1 MNPLLTRIIE
11 GTLRRELHSLV
22 LELEAYP
29 DERLI
34 WAMPPGCPNAA
45 GNLALHIAGNISH
58 YIGAL
63 LGGTG
68 YVRDRDQEFGA
79 RNVPRPEIVERVL
92 AADAAVRL
100 TLPGLT
106 EEDLVR
112 PYPET
117 IRDTALDTGDFL
129 VHLAVHLGYH
139 LGQLSYHRRLVTG
152 DPSGVGALAASRL
165 SSART
170 TSPTDRHGGG

>member
-1 MNPLLTRIIE
+1 MKPPLTKIIE
-11 GTLRRELHSLV
+11 GTLRRELRSLV

-34 WAMPPGCPNAA
+34 WVMPPGCPNAA
-45 GNLALHIAGNISH
+45 GNLALHLAGNISH
-58 YIGAL
+58 YIGAV

-68 YVRDRDQEFGA
+68 YVRDRDHEFGA
-79 RNVPRPEIVERVL
+79 RDVPRSEIVERIL
-92 AADAAVRL
+92 AADGAVRL

-106 EEDLVR
+106 EADLLR

-117 IRDTALDTGDFL
+117 IRDTVLETGDFL

-152 DPSGVGALAASRL
+152 DPTGVGSLAASQL

-170 TSPTDRHGGG
+170 TSNDDREGAG